1 MGEDGHGLANRP
13 VGVPKV
19 VALDSSALQVCW
31 TLNCSRAW
39 LLHTIFLANQTL
51 SRSIESF
58 LLVFLLLVSDLRPAY
73 EKVVPGAAVL
83 KHFPPPPNEPTC
95 GRDTTSA
102 VCIVS
107 GVVFVRIFAY
117 RPDTFTS

>member
-19 VALDSSALQVCW
+19 VALDPSALQVCW
-31 TLNCSRAW
+31 TLLLNFLRAW

-73 EKVVPGAAVL
+73 EKVVPGCCL
-83 KHFPPPPNEPTC
+83 KTLSPATEPTC